1 MHCSRDRL
9 DQETMGASCET
20 KHDFHRLVVCCKH
33 LFCFRTKQI
42 PQNWARKTSIPD
54 WINKEFSP
62 RMCEVKFLTNFVV
75 FTDIP
80 CSFLFDILSC
90 DVPVSH
96 DLVTDVFAR
105 VLPRQEIT
113 AELHSTS
120 YFFFLN
126 KESKSTCFTQPRV
139 GRMSA
144 ELEIDTTWYW
154 DSSTSKKTE
163 I

>member
-1 MHCSRDRL
+1 M
-9 DQETMGASCET
+9 
-20 KHDFHRLVVCCKH
+20 
-33 LFCFRTKQI
+33 
-42 PQNWARKTSIPD
+42 
-54 WINKEFSP
+54 
-62 RMCEVKFLTNFVV
+62 KFLTNFVV
-75 FTDIP
+75 FTNIP
-80 CSFLFDILSC
+80 CSFLLDILSC

-139 GRMSA
+139 SRMSA
-144 ELEIDTTWYW
+144 ELQIVAVGVVFTRFQHVLKSVERLSQQKVIITVTQALNEDQ
-154 DSSTSKKTE
+154 
-163 I
+163 